1 MRSTRRNRRRTTTNR
16 YDKAAAF
23 SSAAVLL
30 FLAVLLVAAA
40 APEKHLA
47 IYSTAANYSLPVLQ
61 RQGQEYIG
69 LLELL
74 DPLGTV
80 SAKSDPPRWRLHYNN
95 ILGEFTTGKSRA
107 RVQGRDT
114 DLAGKF
120 LMENGRGL
128 VTLASLNSLLPR
140 FLGGPASLR
149 EESNRLFIGNIAT
162 HFTASVSLDNPSR
175 LVFRFTAPVNP
186 SVASEPGKV
195 RLTFRREPLTGP
207 ASPMLTFASK
217 IIPSADYSENNGAAE
232 IEVTTSIPLLATF
245 SPDGRTITLAPAK
258 LQTTAS
264 PPVVSGTSAATV
276 NPPAPAAVLPQ
287 TSTQSSTPTPP
298 VPAVRRYF

>member
-16 YDKAAAF
+16 YDKVAGF

-95 ILGEFTTGKSRA
+95 VLGEFTAGKSRA
-107 RVQGRDT
+107 RIQGRDA
-114 DLAGKF
+114 DLSGKF
-120 LMENGRGL
+120 LVENGRGL
-128 VTLASLNSLLPR
+128 VPLASLNSLLPR
-140 FLGGPASLR
+140 FLGGPATLR

-162 HFTASVSLDNPSR
+162 HFTASVSPDDPSR
-175 LVFRFTAPVNP
+175 LIFRFTAPVNP
-186 SVASEPGKV
+186 SIASEPGKV
-195 RLTFRREPLTGP
+195 RLTFRREPLTAP
-207 ASPMLTFASK
+207 ASPMLTFSSR

-245 SPDGRTITLAPAK
+245 SAVGRTITLAPPK
-258 LQTTAS
+258 SPTA
-264 PPVVSGTSAATV
+264 
-276 NPPAPAAVLPQ
+276 NNAPAATGP
-287 TSTQSSTPTPP
+287 STPTSSTPAP
-298 VPAVRRYF
+298 VPAQTSIQPSSGTPPSSAP